1 MPIYIPGKRTR
12 HGKAHG
18 VSRNVV
24 AVLSLTA
31 MVDMFTVLVVFLL
44 QNYKVTGQT
53 LTLKE
58 GVTLP
63 EASAVRELSPSN
75 VIVVGKE
82 FIELNDVKVGSLLTV
97 RENTDWMIVNLR
109 DVLKK
114 ELQIQKSKME
124 ASLKLQLEDEVKRAK
139 GEKIDRNKY
148 KQVTIQADEGIDLL
162 SLKKIMYTIIESG
175 GGPVNFAVLK
185 KERPSKK

>member
-1 MPIYIPGKRTR
+1 
-12 HGKAHG
+12 
-18 VSRNVV
+18 
-24 AVLSLTA
+24 

-63 EASAVRELSPSN
+63 HASAVKELSPSN

-82 FIELNDVKVGSLLTV
+82 FIELNDVRIGSLLTV
-97 RENTDWMIVNLR
+97 KENTDWMIVNLR
-109 DVLKK
+109 DALKR
-114 ELQIQKSKME
+114 ELEIQKVKME
-124 ASLKLQLEDEVKRAK
+124 VSLKLQVEDEVKRAK
-139 GEKIDRNKY
+139 GEEVDRNKY
-148 KQVTIQADEGIDLL
+148 KQVTIQADEGIDFL

-185 KERPSKK
+185 KEKSSK